1 MLSFR
6 CAMINFRTPF
16 RMIPSGG
23 YRIPACPSLKHAD
36 PLRAHGE
43 ICATD
48 AGTHG

>member
-16 RMIPSGG
+16 RMIPSGVD
-23 YRIPACPSLKHAD
+23 RIPAWPSLKHAD
-36 PLRAHGE
+36 PFRTRGE